1 MSYLQVIPADG
12 KTDERRYEEFMAYM
26 QEEGVIESALEEDYE
41 GKYKGII
48 QEKIAADLSVIG
60 LVFDDQENKELSVS
74 RYRAMAIRN
83 AINEEM
89 RTLCEQL
96 DNSIKYDLSEED
108 KAKIKELELKDDEI
122 EDDIYVRPFCLY
134 EVDIANMYKKD
145 VGSLPEDPKT
155 FAKLALEHEM
165 DCVYEHS
172 EDEDEDEDWVYDD
185 DDEDDEEEEEDDDED
200 DEDADAAAATAGLSS
215 SSKGKAAATAAEDKE
230 DDDEE
235 EDEAHVHGEN
245 CDHSH
250 GAFDLDETDLP
261 FEDHEVSVSD
271 ADTGLSLL
279 KDHKAE
285 VVALLEK
292 ITGNKVES
300 FKSYHFPGR
309 YYVVAWLKGFGIYG
323 IRISYPMI
331 VDDSD
336 DEDFESDDEDDEE

>member
-1 MSYLQVIPADG
+1 AIPADG
-12 KTDERRYEEFMAYM
+12 KTDEQRYTEFMEYM
-26 QEEGVIESALEEDYE
+26 QEEGVIEKALEDDYE
-41 GKYKGII
+41 GQYKGII

-60 LVFDDQENKELSVS
+60 LVFDDQENKEISIA
-74 RYRAMAIRN
+74 RYRAMEIRN
-83 AINEEM
+83 AINKEV
-89 RTLCEQL
+89 RAICEQL
-96 DNSIKYDLSEED
+96 DNSIKYDLSDED
-108 KAKIKELELKDDEI
+108 KAKIKELELQDDEI

-145 VGSLPEDPKT
+145 IGSLPEDPKV

-172 EDEDEDEDWVYDD
+172 DDEDDDEDWEDDEDEDDEDEDEDEEDNEEEADAAGSSSSPKGKGKAAADD
-185 DDEDDEEEEEDDDED
+185 QDDEEDDEEE
-200 DEDADAAAATAGLSS
+200 G
-215 SSKGKAAATAAEDKE
+215 
-230 DDDEE
+230 
-235 EDEAHVHGEN
+235 HVHGEH

-261 FEDHEVSVSD
+261 FEDNEVSVSD

-279 KDHKAE
+279 KDHRAE

-300 FKSYHFPGR
+300 FKTYHFPGR

-336 DEDFESDDEDDEE
+336 DEDFEDDDEDEE